1 MRVLEENFSKLL
13 CFYSGPLCG
22 ICRFVVL
29 FEVKQ
34 APKFPLIMVYLRLG
48 ILLWV

>member
-13 CFYSGPLCG
+13 CLCLGPLCG

-29 FEVKQ
+29 FEVQQ
-34 APKFPLIMVYLRLG
+34 APKFPWIMVYLRWG